1 MNRKARILAIVL
13 TGQLSVSHEAVRASR
28 TLPALFTLVSCAWSM
43 VPAARAGVWVAWQVV
58 GRMYGLEMLAGLPV
72 SIALVLVASGAGWVV
87 GRMLHRRFT
96 YLLTIAGFL
105 TRE

>member
-1 MNRKARILAIVL
+1 
-13 TGQLSVSHEAVRASR
+13 
-28 TLPALFTLVSCAWSM
+28 M